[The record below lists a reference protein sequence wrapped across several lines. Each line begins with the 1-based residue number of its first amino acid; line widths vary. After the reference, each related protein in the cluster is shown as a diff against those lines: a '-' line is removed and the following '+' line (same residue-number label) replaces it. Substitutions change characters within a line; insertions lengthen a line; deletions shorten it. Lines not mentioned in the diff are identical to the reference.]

1 MAIGELVVRIVGDA
15 SNLAGELADASK
27 QAETFTSKARA
38 TLNTF
43 AKASA
48 LAFAA
53 AGAGAALLV
62 KETTAVIVEMQNMS
76 RVANTGLADFQ
87 AWAYAARS
95 VGIEQDKLA
104 DILKDV
110 NDRVGDFNA
119 TGGGP
124 MADFFEKIAPR
135 VGVTAQQFKNLSGAD
150 ALQLYVTSL
159 QQANLN
165 QADMTFYM
173 EAMAS
178 DSTRLIPLLKDNAA
192 GFKAM
197 ADEAE
202 QLGIILSDIDVAQV
216 EAAAASMR
224 RLESIGATFS
234 QQLTIEM
241 APIIEGIATDITAW
255 AKEMGGFGNV
265 ARSAIDSVVTGVG
278 FVSDVWYGWQ
288 LIIKGTEASILQLS
302 ATAVKA
308 FADMSDPIEEASDT
322 SDNFFGGLVQKL
334 ADLSAQAQYW
344 TFGTTIGLEMA
355 EVGESASTL
364 ATDLQG
370 LADDATE
377 AFTTLALQGAP
388 SDGIK
393 ARVAEWRAAS
403 AEVAAARVELGEQM
417 NQAPVQ
423 PETIEGDGGPS
434 AGFAD
439 IDAIRARLAERYTT
453 NAEFDALELERLQSQ
468 LQYEQE
474 LNQEYY
480 DLGLQSEQDYLLTKE
495 QLALESADKMKAI
508 QDREKSQ
515 RLGVVKGMFGN
526 LAGLMNTGSRKL
538 FEIGKAASIAN
549 ALVSGYEAVVSS
561 YAAGA
566 KVGGPILG
574 AAYAATAAAATF
586 AQIKQIKAASFG
598 QTSAPVTFDNG
609 VPTQA
614 TSGGG
619 NQNGGQGG
627 GNRAISVTLVGDTF
641 GRDQIRSLIDQIGV
655 EVADG
660 YKLTIGGA

>member
-1 MAIGELVVRIVGDA
+1 VAIGELVVRIVGDT
-15 SNLAGELADASK
+15 AGLTQALGDASK
-27 QAETFTSKARA
+27 QAETFTGKARA

-53 AGAGAALLV
+53 AGAGAAVLV
-62 KETTAVIVEMQNMS
+62 KETSAVIVEMQNMS
-76 RVANTGLADFQ
+76 RVANTGLSDFQ

-135 VGVTAQQFKNLSGAD
+135 VGVTAAQFKNLSGAD
-150 ALQLYVTSL
+150 ALQLYVSSL
-159 QQANLN
+159 QQANLS

-178 DSTRLIPLLKDNAA
+178 DSTRLLPLLKDNAA

-216 EAAAASMR
+216 EQAQASMR
-224 RLESIGATFS
+224 RLESIGATFG
-234 QQLTIEM
+234 QQLTIEL
-241 APIIEGIATDITAW
+241 APIIEGIANDITAW

-265 ARSAIDSVVTGVG
+265 ARSAIDSVATGVG

-288 LIIKGTEASILQLS
+288 LIIKGTEAGILQLS

-308 FADMSDPIEEASDT
+308 FADMSTPIEEAAGT
-322 SDNFFGGLVQKL
+322 SDGFFSGVLQRL
-334 ADLSAQAQYW
+334 ADVSAAAQNW
-344 TFGTTIGLEMA
+344 AFGTTLGQEMA
-355 EVGESASTL
+355 GAGQAATTL
-364 ATDLQG
+364 ATDLQL
-370 LADDATE
+370 LADDASE

-403 AEVAAARVELGEQM
+403 AEAAAARVELNNELSKPPVSAEVVAGSE
-417 NQAPVQ
+417 APS
-423 PETIEGDGGPS
+423 G
-434 AGFAD
+434 GFAD
-439 IDAIRARLAERYTT
+439 IDAVRARLAERYTT

-468 LQYEQE
+468 LQYENE
-474 LNQEYY
+474 INQEYY

-495 QLALESADKMKAI
+495 QLALESADRMKAI
-508 QDREKSQ
+508 QDREASQ
-515 RLGVVKGMFGN
+515 RLGLAKGMFGN
-526 LAGLMNTGSRKL
+526 LATLMNTGSRKL
-538 FEIGKAASIAN
+538 FEIGKAASLAN
-549 ALVSGYEAVVSS
+549 AIVSGYEAVTSS

-566 KVGGPILG
+566 RIGGPIVG
-574 AAYAATAAAATF
+574 AAFAATAAAATF
-586 AQIKQIKAASFG
+586 AQIAQIRAASFG

-614 TSGGG
+614 TSGGQG
-619 NQNGGQGG
+619 NGGQGG
-627 GNRAISVTLVGDTF
+627 NGRSVSVTLVGDTF
-641 GRDQIRSLIDQIGV
+641 GRDQVRSLIDQIGV
-655 EVADG
+655 EVRDG
-660 YKLTIGGA
+660 YTLTLGGT